1 MITTEDVRRWYATW
15 PTTTCE
21 TRVVPE
27 HLAEFDRWFAEVTKA
42 AYLDGLADGITTA
55 RRIANYS
62 RVTTDRA
69 TMGLGRPESPP
80 GSTGA
85 ASGEN
90 HPPGE
95 ETD

>member
-1 MITTEDVRRWYATW
+1 M
-15 PTTTCE
+15 
-21 TRVVPE
+21 
-27 HLAEFDRWFAEVTKA
+27 
-42 AYLDGLADGITTA
+42 ITTA

-90 HPPGE
+90 HPPGDPETVASAYPTDHPQPVGNPDQFIKE
-95 ETD
+95 ES